1 MKTYNQTI
9 IAANKELEQITGFS
23 EARYL
28 MLELCAQHSIDLF
41 KNLDEPI
48 EKEVAK
54 KFSEGV
60 KRLANNEPVAHILG
74 YSYFYGYK
82 YKVNSDVLIPRSETE
97 LLVMNALLEIE
108 NHFRTFNLNMID
120 LACGSG
126 IIGIT
131 MKIEE
136 PELKVSLSDISN
148 PALKVAKENARQHK
162 VDVNIFQSDMLELA
176 IKNEEKYDVII
187 CNPPY
192 IHDDEPLQ
200 ASVKDY
206 EPHLA
211 LFGGSD
217 GLNFYKT
224 VLSQSKHVLNKRGLI
239 GFEIGYD
246 QKENISQEIKKH
258 YPGAKVKHFTDYA
271 GLDRMVFVFIE

>member
-9 IAANKELEQITGFS
+9 IDADKEILKVADFS

-28 MLELCAQHSIDLF
+28 MLELCQQNGIDLYQ
-41 KNLDEPI
+41 NLN
-48 EKEVAK
+48 KEITTEINDL
-54 KFSEGV
+54 FLEGV
-60 KRLANNEPVAHILG
+60 QRLLIHEPVAHILG

-82 YKVNSDVLIPRSETE
+82 FIVNSDVLIPRNETE
-97 LLVMNALLEIE
+97 LLVMNSLLEIE
-108 NHFRTFNLNMID
+108 NHFHSFDLKMID

-136 PELKVSLSDISN
+136 ADLKVDMSDISEA
-148 PALKVAKENARQHK
+148 ALKVAVDNAQYHN
-162 VDVNIFQSDMLELA
+162 VDVKLRKDDMLKGA
-176 IKNEEKYDVII
+176 IQDSLKYDVII

-192 IHDDEPLQ
+192 IHNDEVLQ
-200 ASVKDY
+200 ESVEDY

-211 LFGGSD
+211 LFGGVD
-217 GLNFYKT
+217 GLDFYKT
-224 VLSQSKHVLNKRGLI
+224 VLTQSKEVLNSPGMI

-246 QKENISQEIKKH
+246 QKENITQEIMKV
-258 YPGAKVKHFTDYA
+258 YPDATVKHFKDYA
-271 GLDRMVFVFIE
+271 NLDRMVFVFV